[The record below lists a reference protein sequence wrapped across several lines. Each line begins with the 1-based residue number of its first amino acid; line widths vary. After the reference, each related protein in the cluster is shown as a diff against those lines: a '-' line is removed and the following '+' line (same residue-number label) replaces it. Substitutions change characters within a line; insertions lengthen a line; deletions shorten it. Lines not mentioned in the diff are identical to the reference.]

1 MKRSLLDI
9 VQEVL
14 NDLDSDEVNSIN
26 DTVESLQVA
35 NIVRACYLEMTSN
48 RNWPD
53 QKKLI
58 QISASNDLNKPNY
71 MRLPDGIK
79 EVVQVLYNK
88 AKDGETKLV
97 YQPVKFVYPD
107 EFLRLVNSRNT
118 DLDNVI
124 VVSDFSGIQIPVVNS
139 QPPSYWTSFDDNW
152 LVFDAYDSTVD
163 DTLKSSKSEV
173 IAYVEKI
180 WVHDDDAIPDLPSEA
195 FSALVE
201 ESKSTAFLALK
212 QMPNEK
218 AEMKSQR
225 QQRWLS
231 RKAWRAQGGIRYP
244 DYGRNSRK

>member
-14 NDLDSDEVNSIN
+14 IDLDSDEVNSIN

>member
-1 MKRSLLDI
+1 MKRTLLDI
-9 VQEVL
+9 VQEIL

-35 NIVRACYLEMTSN
+35 NIVRSCYLEMTSN

-58 QISASNDLNKPNY
+58 QISASNDVSKPNY
-71 MRLPDGIK
+71 MRLPDNIK
-79 EVVQVLYNK
+79 EVISIAYNK
-88 AKDGETKLV
+88 VKEGETKLV
-97 YQPVKFVYPD
+97 YQPIKFLYPD

-124 VVSDFSGIQIPVVNS
+124 IVTDDSGIKIPVVNN
-139 QPPSYWTSFDDNW
+139 QPPTYWTSFDDNW

-163 DTLKSSKSEV
+163 DTLKATKSEV
-173 IAYVEKI
+173 IGYVEKS
-180 WVHDDDAIPDLPSEA
+180 WTTDDNAIPDLPSEA

-201 ESKSTAFLALK
+201 EAKSTAFLVLK
-212 QMPNEK
+212 QMANQK
-218 AEMKSQR
+218 AEQKSQR

-231 RKAWRAQGGIRYP
+231 RKAWRAEGSIRYP
-244 DYGRNSRK
+244 NYGRLSRK